1 MKYLILLQAT
11 QIKKHFGGRPVL
23 DGVSITVREGERVGL
38 VGVNGAGKSTLLKIL
53 AGEASPDSGEVVKA
67 RGLTLAFLAQDSG
80 MNSTRTLWAEMLS
93 VFAPLIEMEQSLRKM
108 EKQMSEAGA
117 PDRQLLEDYGRLS
130 AQFREMGGYTYEAS
144 IRSVLKGLKFTGG
157 EEDTPVDILSGGQK
171 TRLAL
176 ARCLLTAPQLLVL
189 DEPTNY
195 LDMENLAWLEQ
206 YLKDYRGAVL
216 VVSHDRYFLDSVV
229 KTVYEI
235 ENGKLTRYTGNYSA
249 YAGEKAARREKEEQ
263 EYARQQAEIA
273 RLEDFV
279 RRNKAGKDTV
289 GRARSR
295 EKALEK
301 MDRLEKPFT
310 ARKAKFSFTVSRPS
324 ANLVLKIKKM
334 SIGYPAGGRQPGHG
348 CESHACPGDPL
359 AMGIDMEIT
368 RGERVVLLGPN
379 GAGKSTLLRTI
390 AGIIPPL
397 RGSILPGYHLMA
409 GYYDQEQHGLDPEK
423 DVLSELWDRYPH
435 LDEVVVRTV
444 LGGFLFR
451 GDEVFKK
458 VANLS
463 GGEKSRLALAALM
476 LKQSNFLLLDEPTN
490 HLDLPSREMLE
501 DALAAYPGTILFV
514 SHDRYFINKVAT
526 RVLELRP
533 DGVAS
538 FLGNY
543 DYYSAKKAEQKPA
556 DEGEPGG
563 NGRKKEKEAYRELY
577 QQKREVERQKRKT
590 QKQIGE
596 IEKIVASLEERI
608 ARLEEDL
615 YLPEVYRDGA
625 LYREKEQE
633 LARSRAMLEDCMAEW
648 LTLVEGEVF

>member
-1 MKYLILLQAT
+1 MILLQAT
-11 QIKKHFGGRPVL
+11 RIKKHFDGRPVL
-23 DGVSITVREGERVGL
+23 DGVSITIHEGERVGL

-53 AGEASPDSGEVVKA
+53 AGEAPPDSGEVIKT

-80 MNSTRTLWAEMLS
+80 LNSTRTLRAEMLS

-108 EKQMSEAGA
+108 EKQMSEAGD
-117 PDRQLLEDYGRLS
+117 PERQLLEDYGRLS
-130 AQFREMGGYTYEAS
+130 AQFREIGGYTYEAS
-144 IRSVLKGLKFTGG
+144 IRSVLKGLKFADG

-235 ENGKLTRYTGNYSA
+235 ENGKLARFTGNYTV
-249 YAGEKAARREKEEQ
+249 YAVEKSARREKEEQ
-263 EYARQQAEIA
+263 EFARQQAEIA

-279 RRNKAGKDTV
+279 RRNKAAKDTV

-295 EKALEK
+295 EKVLEK
-301 MDRLEKPFT
+301 MDRLEKPLT
-310 ARKAKFSFTVSRPS
+310 VRRAKFSFTVSRPS
-324 ANLVLKIKKM
+324 GSMVLKIKEL
-334 SIGYPAGGRQPGHG
+334 SIGYPAGGRQPGDG
-348 CESHACPGDPL
+348 PRESHTCPGGPL
-359 AMGIDMEIT
+359 ATGIDMEIT

-397 RGSILPGYHLMA
+397 RGSILPGYHLLT
-409 GYYDQEQHGLDPEK
+409 GYYDQEQHGLDPKK

-451 GDEVFKK
+451 GDDVFKK

-476 LKQSNFLLLDEPTN
+476 LKKSNFLLLDEPTN
-490 HLDLPSREMLE
+490 HLDLSSREMLE

-526 RVLELRP
+526 RVLELQP

-538 FLGNY
+538 FPGNY
-543 DYYSAKKAEQKPA
+543 DYYAAKKAGQKSA
-556 DEGEPGG
+556 DQEEPGG
-563 NGRKKEKEAYRELY
+563 NGRKQEKEAYRDLY

-596 IEKIVASLEERI
+596 LEKIVDSLEERI
-608 ARLEEDL
+608 ARLEEEL
-615 YLPEVYRDGA
+615 YLPEVYRDAA

-633 LARSRAMLEDCMAEW
+633 LARSRSTLEDCMAEW
-648 LTLVEGEVF
+648 LTLVEGDGCG